1 MPGAVFH
8 RLPVWDRTSN
18 RWEINNGIHGI
29 MRIDGLI
36 AACDPYEEPAAL
48 TVKGLDG
55 IVYEFHEGIF
65 VFAHVLTSVP
75 LQSAAQ
81 RR

>member
-1 MPGAVFH
+1 MLFSIDYQFG
-8 RLPVWDRTSN
+8 TTN

-29 MRIDGLI
+29 MRIDELI

>member
-1 MPGAVFH
+1 MLFSIDYQFG
-8 RLPVWDRTSN
+8 TTN

-29 MRIDGLI
+29 MRIDELI

-55 IVYEFHEGIF
+55 ID
-65 VFAHVLTSVP
+65 AW
-75 LQSAAQ
+75 QK
-81 RR
+81 